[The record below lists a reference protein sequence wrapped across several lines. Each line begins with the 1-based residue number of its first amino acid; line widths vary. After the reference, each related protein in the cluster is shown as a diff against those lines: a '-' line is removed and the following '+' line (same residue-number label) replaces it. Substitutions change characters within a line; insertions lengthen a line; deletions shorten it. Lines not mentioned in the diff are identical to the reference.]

1 MESNGADLTGE
12 MKMDKETRELYAA
25 IGRGETVQ
33 LRLSSAQDWSDWDD
47 ESTVYALGSVYMQW
61 RIKPKTRT
69 AIIDGVT
76 YEWPEPMK
84 KEGEGYY
91 VGFDGSV
98 SDSMKIWLELANS
111 GRFFATREG
120 AEAFACAEKA
130 LRGVK

>member
-1 MESNGADLTGE
+1 
-12 MKMDKETRELYAA
+12 MKMDEKTRELYAA

-33 LRLSSAQDWSDWDD
+33 WKPFDVKDWHEW
-47 ESTVYALGSVYMQW
+47 TPGYTYVLGVASVEW

-84 KEGEGYY
+84 EDGEWYY
-91 VGFDGSV
+91 VWADGIIAVISFNSTYPEGRCFD
-98 SDSMKIWLELANS
+98 
-111 GRFFATREG
+111 TREG
-120 AEAFACAEKA
+120 AEAFARADKA